1 MPYESRVPASATPIR
16 VLVIGAGP
24 AAVHMHFPVLARLR
38 DAGKLSLA
46 LICDLRPERAT
57 EASRKFGFLESGG
70 DASGALQRTDL
81 DAVYIFG
88 SAQLHS
94 ACGLMALR
102 GGKHLFVEKPV
113 APSYAQAIALARTA
127 RAHNLIAVGGHNRR
141 FYSSLSVVRDA
152 AGKGGWRFAEAVF
165 HKPEFGVTPP
175 FGASTWLSANGIHAL
190 DTLVSM
196 MGELPVHLSSV
207 TGEATASQPSAFSAL
222 MRWRD
227 GAQGTFLSNNNAGSR
242 REEYTFHGLGVTY
255 RATST
260 DLTVERN
267 GTRQHSEFLKDGD
280 GVMAEHEAF
289 LDAIHSGAPAG
300 HSIEAI
306 APSLHLAE
314 LIESGYNGEV
324 SLPSPEPEPPLPP
337 GSAPPHTILID
348 RPEALQ
354 HALSRLPPTFRYI
367 SLDDVRLSERSRPE
381 VVAAILGHGSAALAA
396 PVLAKLPR
404 LSIVGIVALSL
415 ARYEPDSLFARGITL
430 VNATETYAKSV
441 GEFALGLAILSRRR
455 AFTSDAIM
463 RRGGWG
469 TAQPIV
475 GLRGRAKS
483 IANKLRPA
491 IRAIGL
497 EEVALRLWKASQPPA
512 SDGMAQSLEPRELF
526 HCTVGLVGW
535 SANAAAFASHLLHS
549 GARVIVFSE
558 HSTERDISQAGG
570 KMASLD
576 EVLAADIVSLH
587 RGLTP
592 STQHFL
598 GAAELAKLRPGAI
611 LINVARGALIEP
623 KALLTRLRQGD
634 VFACL
639 DTFECEPL
647 PASHPLRELPNVF
660 LTSHIAG
667 GSPDMHAAAAEEVVR
682 KVASFLSGSAVG
694 YLTADRLKTQS

>member
-1 MPYESRVPASATPIR
+1 MPDESHVQASATPIR

-24 AAVHMHFPVLARLR
+24 AAVHMHLPVLARLR
-38 DAGKLSLA
+38 DARKLSLS
-46 LICDLRPERAT
+46 LICDLSPERAT
-57 EASRKFGFLESGG
+57 QARRKFGFLESGG

-88 SAQLHS
+88 SAQLHF

-102 GGKHLFVEKPV
+102 CGKHLFVEKPV
-113 APSYAQAIALARTA
+113 APNYAEAITLARTA

-141 FYSSLSVVRDA
+141 FYSALRAVREA
-152 AGKGGWRFAEAVF
+152 AGKGRWRFAEAVF
-165 HKPEFGVTPP
+165 HKPEYGVTPP
-175 FGASTWLSANGIHAL
+175 FGARTWLSANGIHAL
-190 DTLVSM
+190 DALVSM

-207 TGEATASQPSAFSAL
+207 AGEATASQPSAFSAL

-260 DLTVERN
+260 DLTVERD
-267 GTRQHSEFLKDGD
+267 GARQHSEFLKDGD

-289 LDAIHSGAPAG
+289 LDAIHSGAPAR

-314 LIESGYNGEV
+314 LIESDFNGEV
-324 SLPSPEPEPPLPP
+324 SLPPRELRPPSHPE
-337 GSAPPHTILID
+337 SAPPHTILID
-348 RPEALQ
+348 RPGELQ
-354 HALSRLPPTFRYI
+354 HALSQLPPTFRYI
-367 SLDDVRLSERSRPE
+367 TLDDVRLSERSRPE
-381 VVAAILGHGSAALAA
+381 VVAAILGPGSAALAA

-415 ARYEPDSLFARGITL
+415 SRYEPDSLLARGITL

-475 GLRGRAKS
+475 GLRSRAKS
-483 IANKLRPA
+483 IAHKLRPA

-497 EEVALRLWKASQPPA
+497 EEVALRLWKAGQSRA
-512 SDGMAQSLEPRELF
+512 LKNGTTQSLEPRELF
-526 HCTVGLVGW
+526 QCTVGLVGW
-535 SANAAAFASHLLHS
+535 GANAGVFASHLLHL

-570 KMASLD
+570 KLASLD

-587 RGLTP
+587 RGLTL

-634 VFACL
+634 VYACL
-639 DTFECEPL
+639 DTFECEPCL
-647 PASHPLRELPNVF
+647 P
-660 LTSHIAG
+660 LTRCANCQTY
-667 GSPDMHAAAAEEVVR
+667 
-682 KVASFLSGSAVG
+682 F
-694 YLTADRLKTQS
+694 